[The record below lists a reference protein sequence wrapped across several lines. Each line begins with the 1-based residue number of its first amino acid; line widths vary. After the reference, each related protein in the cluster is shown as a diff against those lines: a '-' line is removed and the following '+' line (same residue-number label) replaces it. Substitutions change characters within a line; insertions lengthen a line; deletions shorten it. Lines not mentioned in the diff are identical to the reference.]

1 MIQIFE
7 SFREHIFDDNTRL
20 KWKLKIEEILHL
32 IILKAAI
39 VNYMYSSDLLIIINT
54 FKSFAECVICNTLY
68 S

>member
-20 KWKLKIEEILHL
+20 KWKLKIEENL

-39 VNYMYSSDLLIIINT
+39 VNFMYSSDLLIIINT